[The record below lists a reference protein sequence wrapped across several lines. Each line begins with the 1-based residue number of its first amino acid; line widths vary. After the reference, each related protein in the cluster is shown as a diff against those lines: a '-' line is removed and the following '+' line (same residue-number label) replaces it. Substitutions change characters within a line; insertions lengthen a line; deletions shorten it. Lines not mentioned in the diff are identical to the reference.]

1 MTSRCRIGLRSPPG
15 AKLLPLSQPRSGQVT
30 SPRAWTD
37 PDRASCSNGPLNG
50 APERAWS
57 GSATGQRACPLGLRM
72 PLTIEQGERQGPWR
86 PLGGVSAGSCRLAG
100 VGPSGPIQ
108 MAATHK
114 RTNLPAES
122 GKCEA
127 KARPFTQPPAAHSA
141 HSDADGPS
149 GHGPAHGRPP
159 IGCAL
164 GGAGCPHYMGGR
176 VPFG

>member
-1 MTSRCRIGLRSPPG
+1 MTSRCRIGLAALRVHRGPSCCHSHNP
-15 AKLLPLSQPRSGQVT
+15 T

-37 PDRASCSNGPLNG
+37 PDRASCGNGPLNG

-72 PLTIEQGERQGPWR
+72 PITIEQGERQGPWHWQWR

-127 KARPFTQPPAAHSA
+127 KARSFKFTQPPAADSLHCTHKVLTMYS
-141 HSDADGPS
+141 
-149 GHGPAHGRPP
+149 PAQ
-159 IGCAL
+159 
-164 GGAGCPHYMGGR
+164 
-176 VPFG
+176 

>member
-1 MTSRCRIGLRSPPG
+1 M
-15 AKLLPLSQPRSGQVT
+15 
-30 SPRAWTD
+30 
-37 PDRASCSNGPLNG
+37 NG

-127 KARPFTQPPAAHSA
+127 KARSFKFTQPPAADSPHCTHKVLNMYCTYTTSSRTASFTIPLYRSCLARWGSA
-141 HSDADGPS
+141 SLMLLTKAS
-149 GHGPAHGRPP
+149 GMHNITRPEALPAQATRHPG
-159 IGCAL
+159 
-164 GGAGCPHYMGGR
+164 
-176 VPFG
+176 F